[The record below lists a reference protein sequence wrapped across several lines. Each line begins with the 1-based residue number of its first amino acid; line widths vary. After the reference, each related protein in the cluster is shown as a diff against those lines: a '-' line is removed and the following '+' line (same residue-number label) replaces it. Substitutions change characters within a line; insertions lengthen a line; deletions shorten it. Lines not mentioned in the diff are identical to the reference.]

1 MPRIRYV
8 TDQEATP
15 ELRERMAREI
25 AEQGHLQPSTGI
37 YGHAPAIQ
45 QGTQA
50 LNAGIGAAGR
60 ISPQLRA
67 LLNVRVAS
75 IVGCPF

>member
-8 TDQEATP
+8 SEQEATP

-25 AEQGHLQPSTGI
+25 ADQGHIQPSTGI

-50 LNAGIGAAGR
+50 LNAGIGAAGC

-67 LLNVRVAS
+67 LMNVRVAS